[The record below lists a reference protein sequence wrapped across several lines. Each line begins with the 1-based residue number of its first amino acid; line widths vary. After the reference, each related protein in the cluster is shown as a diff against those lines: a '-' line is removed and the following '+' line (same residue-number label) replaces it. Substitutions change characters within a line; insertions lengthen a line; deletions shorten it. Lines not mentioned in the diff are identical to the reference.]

1 MDPENTCALYRSV
14 LQVPFFSCSALVK
27 RCAKKKLSFE
37 FKKLSFNT
45 LEQFYG
51 YQGFSMEFLYSKQLL
66 LSTSW

>member
-14 LQVPFFSCSALVK
+14 LQVPFFPCSALVN

-51 YQGFSMEFLYSKQLL
+51 Y
-66 LSTSW
+66 